1 MKPKILKL
9 CIVAL
14 LFLFIGAGC
23 EKDELDYA
31 DESIVV
37 SNNPGV
43 TVYKMNL
50 DYLDKVRVKVTP
62 EGLSKVPILDDNTL
76 DSYDIDCK
84 GKLMPKYRHLLR
96 CGYIVGGG
104 SSKASFTD
112 ITFTEYYNY
121 NKEHGVNSWPA
132 ELIIPRIIDNDPYE
146 AFYWMGCLDCAIK
159 EFTLGQINEMIESG
173 TLEEHF
179 TRLK

>member
-1 MKPKILKL
+1 MKLKVLKL
-9 CIVAL
+9 CTAAL
-14 LFLFIGAGC
+14 FLLFIGTSC
-23 EKDELDYA
+23 EKYELDYA

-50 DYLDKVRVKVTP
+50 DYLDKVRVEVTP
-62 EGLSKVPILDDNTL
+62 EGLNKVLALDDKNL
-76 DSYDIDCK
+76 YNYNMDSK
-84 GKLMPKYRHLLR
+84 GNLMPKYRHLLKS
-96 CGYIVGGG
+96 GYIVGGG

-112 ITFTEYYNY
+112 ITFTEYYKY
-121 NKEHGVNSWPA
+121 NKEHGVSSWPA
-132 ELIIPRIIDNDPYE
+132 ELIRPRIIDENPYE
-146 AFYWMGCLDCAIK
+146 EFYWMGCLNCSLK
-159 EFTLGQINEMIESG
+159 EFTLGQINEMIENG